1 MTPLSHESFRMVFFV
16 RLRSFGHVAVH
27 AGAAR
32 LSAETAAHAAEI
44 LTGLLSAHLSRLLTA
59 EILTGLLSVHLSGL
73 LTAEILSGLL
83 TAHLSG
89 HTVGAGC
96 TALVIER
103 EILGNI
109 DLSVI
114 VYLICYSSLN

>member
-1 MTPLSHESFRMVFFV
+1 MVFFV

-44 LTGLLSAHLSRLLTA
+44 LT
-59 EILTGLLSVHLSGL
+59 
-73 LTAEILSGLL
+73 GLL

>member
-59 EILTGLLSVHLSGL
+59 EILTGLLSVHL
-73 LTAEILSGLL
+73 AGLL

-89 HTVGAGC
+89 HTVRAGC